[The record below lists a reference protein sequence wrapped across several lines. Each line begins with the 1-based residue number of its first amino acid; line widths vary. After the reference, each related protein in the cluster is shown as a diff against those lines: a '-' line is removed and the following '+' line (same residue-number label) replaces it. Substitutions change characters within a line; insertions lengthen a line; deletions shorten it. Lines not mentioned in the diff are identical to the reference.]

1 MVGSIR
7 FTFHLSPT
15 LYLSNLHSVP
25 ASVDIAGTPMM
36 KFLSED
42 MTSEKEVFVKNRQ
55 RDRKV
60 RVKRR

>member
-1 MVGSIR
+1 
-7 FTFHLSPT
+7 
-15 LYLSNLHSVP
+15 
-25 ASVDIAGTPMM
+25 M